1 MSENSNQPAFPV
13 EIEITK
19 LIHSRLKREDC
30 LGEEDRETV
39 AYRIAE
45 IMVKSKELY
54 TKVLPR
60 LTNVNGESQAPMDD
74 DLTNLRTNFQ
84 NLCDLMQDFD
94 SAFFKSMNHPDHAYN
109 ADGEQLD
116 EDEDEEEAAEIDL
129 LNILNPTKPLEEI

>member
-1 MSENSNQPAFPV
+1 MSQTNAETPFPI

-19 LIHSRLKREDC
+19 LIHSRLKKEDC

-60 LTNVNGESQAPMDD
+60 LTNVNGESSAPMDD

-94 SAFFKSMNHPDHAYN
+94 SAFFKSMHHPDQQYN
-109 ADGEQLD
+109 ADGEQL
-116 EDEDEEEAAEIDL
+116 EEDEEDEEIDL
-129 LNILNPTKPLEEI
+129 LSILNPTKPIEEA